1 MSDVPGIHPESRL
14 PGRSAVLRQD
24 TRHHDTRAHTG
35 ATHVDRTHGSA
46 SPSKTVGV
54 RAAET
59 TPMHMHVPQK
69 TSVPQELCAPNK
81 PGPQT
86 PCAVKEQALDPPP
99 GAWTQRCPPSR
110 RASSDRGHDAS
121 ERKDP
126 RGPSCGP
133 RGLLPASEV
142 TLSIL
147 MCTGPFVQTMS
158 PETPPQPPED
168 SARVVD
174 RLRAESP
181 PLTQAALLPLP
192 RQEMEHL
199 GSAVIF
205 LNRRF
210 LP

>member
-1 MSDVPGIHPESRL
+1 MPPQARLWGSELQRPRQCTRTSLRKPAPLGSSVLPTSRG
-14 PGRSAVLRQD
+14 PKHHVL
-24 TRHHDTRAHTG
+24 
-35 ATHVDRTHGSA
+35 S
-46 SPSKTVGV
+46 
-54 RAAET
+54 
-59 TPMHMHVPQK
+59 
-69 TSVPQELCAPNK
+69 
-81 PGPQT
+81 
-86 PCAVKEQALDPPP
+86 EQALDPPA

-110 RASSDRGHDAS
+110 RASSDSGHNAS

-133 RGLLPASEV
+133 RGLLPALEV

-158 PETPPQPPED
+158 PETPPQPPAD

-181 PLTQAALLPLP
+181 PLTQTALLPLP

-205 LNRRF
+205 LNCRF